1 MQSESQ
7 RWLDWWRAMAILA
20 CAIAPFHCPFPAL
33 AQSGGA
39 SKNPT
44 IGAISLPKK
53 VTILWDDATSDYVA
67 TTKVE
72 SDPFKISDAGS
83 AGNPEIIFS
92 KDASG
97 VGSIKMFSENA
108 DGKFAVPVSTGDK
121 RTDKRYIVVVEV
133 ATGDLA
139 GAKSAKSVGAT
150 LKADPTKLDATLKIA
165 TVVISGI
172 TFELEKSKGKKGGG
186 GSSGGGGNN
195 GTTGGGN
202 GGGGSKGGGGNST
215 AGGGNGGGGSK
226 SGSTQVVGGRL
237 NFRSSRQNIL
247 AGGQSPSTTS
257 IRLSLR
263 GSRTSPLK

>member
-1 MQSESQ
+1 MQSESPN
-7 RWLDWWRAMAILA
+7 RLDWWLAIAILA
-20 CAIAPFHCPFPAL
+20 CALVSVPVL

-53 VTILWDDATSDYVA
+53 VTIRWDDATSDYVA

>member
-1 MQSESQ
+1 M
-7 RWLDWWRAMAILA
+7 
-20 CAIAPFHCPFPAL
+20 
-33 AQSGGA
+33 
-39 SKNPT
+39 
-44 IGAISLPKK
+44 
-53 VTILWDDATSDYVA
+53 
-67 TTKVE
+67 
-72 SDPFKISDAGS
+72 
-83 AGNPEIIFS
+83 
-92 KDASG
+92 
-97 VGSIKMFSENA
+97 
-108 DGKFAVPVSTGDK
+108 
-121 RTDKRYIVVVEV
+121 VVEV

-202 GGGGSKGGGGNST
+202 GGGGSKGGGSSKGGGGKSGGGGNNST
-215 AGGGNGGGGSK
+215 AGGGGSNGGGGS
-226 SGSTQVVGGRL
+226 SGGGSARVVGGRL

-247 AGGQSPSTTS
+247 AGGQSPSTAS